1 MAPHCLVAKLTY
13 LAGLGALAFGDISTA
28 LPQVPHVPAL
38 LAPLLAPSAQMQLV
52 NTPLC
57 SFFCGGHITEGFA
70 EEVIF

>member
-13 LAGLGALAFGDISTA
+13 LAGLGALTFADISTA
-28 LPQVPHVPAL
+28 LPLLPRVPAL

-52 NTPLC
+52 NTSPC
-57 SFFCGGHITEGFA
+57 SFLCGGHITDCFA